1 MKQLRK
7 SKGLKRQNSQCR
19 KKVKQDILIKGK
31 TKLLKTQ
38 PDRLKR
44 ILKR

>member
-7 SKGLKRQNSQCR
+7 SKGRKRQNSLCQ

-31 TKLLKTQ
+31 MKLLKTQ

-44 ILKR
+44 I